1 MPSHGIDPYVIEKE
15 GTDSRPPV
23 CALSCCYWTVTF
35 AANSDVS
42 AVVPLVVVIAVTS

>member
-1 MPSHGIDPYVIEKE
+1 MPSRGIDVYVTEEE
-15 GTDSRPPV
+15 GTDSGPRV

-42 AVVPLVVVIAVTS
+42 AVVPLVVVVAVTS